1 MCHESDAMIKNGYE
15 NEEPSSL
22 KLKWLNETTEI
33 ELDFELDNGI
43 GNLCI

>member
-22 KLKWLNETTEI
+22 KLNEATET
-33 ELDFELDNGI
+33 ELDSELDNGI
-43 GNLCI
+43 GNLRI